1 MSSCQ
6 VLEGKDQPFHHK
18 KMGGSAIS
26 FWTRRAASANRK
38 GAQFS
43 GDKVF
48 TLEKISDISVWPD
61 PILLLGE
68 DGRKEIVSF
77 RQQ

>member
-6 VLEGKDQPFHHK
+6 VLEGKDQPFHYK

-26 FWTRRAASANRK
+26 FWTRRENRK

-61 PILLLGE
+61 PIVLLGE
-68 DGRKEIVSF
+68 DGRKEIDSF